1 MNKKVIAV
9 LVLALLVV
17 SFAAARFINFQL
29 GPSVSFFT
37 GKAPIEIGK
46 TQRTPYQGFA
56 FGLDTAVDLT
66 FGPRAEVYFQDT
78 LNVALKDVFKDFE
91 SSKFI
96 QEEFDDKF
104 TIDYKTHAG
113 FEYAV
118 VLDPV
123 KVSVGGGLAFEVIAT
138 NFKFKEDQTKGFIL
152 LDLNMGLGAT
162 VKVEYPLAN
171 HWSVY
176 ARAFVDYFPAA
187 GLGIAYYP
195 NESGEEPYTAKGRV
209 NNFSVDASAGIVL
222 YF

>member
-29 GPSVSFFT
+29 GPSVSFFK
-37 GKAPIEIGK
+37 GEAPLEDEGIY
-46 TQRTPYQGFA
+46 RTPYKGFA

-66 FGPRAEVYFQDT
+66 IGPRAEIYFQDT
-78 LNVALKDVFKDFE
+78 INVALKDVFADFE
-91 SSKFI
+91 KSEWIK
-96 QEEFDDKF
+96 EEFDDKF
-104 TIDYKTHAG
+104 TIDYKTHVG
-113 FEYAV
+113 FEFAV
-118 VLDPV
+118 VTDPV
-123 KVSVGGGLAFEVIAT
+123 KVSVGGGLALEVVAT

-187 GLGIAYYP
+187 GLGIGYYP
-195 NESGEEPYTAKGRV
+195 NESGDEPYTAKGRV